1 VTGSPAAKSGFDFRR
16 PAGSREFVNSRGF
29 RQHYLEWSGTAPP
42 LILLH
47 PKRSNAR
54 HWDFM
59 VDSLAAPNRVLAP
72 DARGHG
78 LSEWPDEGYRV
89 PELAEDVIAF
99 MDALGIG
106 RAILAGGATGG
117 NLCLWLAANRPDR
130 VAAIAVIDPGMSVPK
145 AISDEVIRQTLEEHD
160 FADFETARAS
170 MHFQELWRPEVRD
183 HYAAHS
189 FFEREDGRWEWR
201 YAAAPARA
209 IAQSLNEDPVWDFAT
224 SVTCPALLVRGATS
238 AVFNEDQMARLS
250 GLIPA
255 ARIVHLVNA
264 EHTPAQENPEGLA
277 AEIDALLRQAGA
289 G

>member
-1 VTGSPAAKSGFDFRR
+1 MTGSPAAKSGFDFRR

-106 RAILAGGATGG
+106 RAILAGGAICVSGSPPIV
-117 NLCLWLAANRPDR
+117 R
-130 VAAIAVIDPGMSVPK
+130 IALPRSP
-145 AISDEVIRQTLEEHD
+145 
-160 FADFETARAS
+160 
-170 MHFQELWRPEVRD
+170 
-183 HYAAHS
+183 
-189 FFEREDGRWEWR
+189 
-201 YAAAPARA
+201 
-209 IAQSLNEDPVWDFAT
+209 
-224 SVTCPALLVRGATS
+224 
-238 AVFNEDQMARLS
+238 
-250 GLIPA
+250 
-255 ARIVHLVNA
+255 
-264 EHTPAQENPEGLA
+264 
-277 AEIDALLRQAGA
+277 
-289 G
+289 